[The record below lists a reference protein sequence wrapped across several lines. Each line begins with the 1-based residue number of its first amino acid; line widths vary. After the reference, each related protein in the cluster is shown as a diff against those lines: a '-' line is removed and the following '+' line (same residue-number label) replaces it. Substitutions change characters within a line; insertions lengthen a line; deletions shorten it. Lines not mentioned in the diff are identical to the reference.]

1 MKAFNRKRYIPR
13 NYHLFII
20 LRESGGGNSLK
31 SKPENKAKLH
41 YLWQVEPEVYVLN
54 NPSE

>member
-13 NYHLFII
+13 NYLFII
-20 LRESGGGNSLK
+20 LRELGGGNSLK
-31 SKPENKAKLH
+31 SKPENKVKLH
-41 YLWQVEPEVYVLN
+41 YLWQVEPDVCALN